1 MSCALRLP
9 TIRVI
14 SNQANVELSASA
26 SINIDAPDGAR
37 HIATIRDLSSAVEDS
52 HLWVAR
58 SGACCLEVSIAING
72 HPILETFR
80 LNAIA
85 EAVSGCEVCW
95 LCLGT
100 SESVITELTRFGVAW
115 AFI

>member
-85 EAVSGCEVCW
+85 EAVSSCEVC
-95 LCLGT
+95 
-100 SESVITELTRFGVAW
+100 
-115 AFI
+115 